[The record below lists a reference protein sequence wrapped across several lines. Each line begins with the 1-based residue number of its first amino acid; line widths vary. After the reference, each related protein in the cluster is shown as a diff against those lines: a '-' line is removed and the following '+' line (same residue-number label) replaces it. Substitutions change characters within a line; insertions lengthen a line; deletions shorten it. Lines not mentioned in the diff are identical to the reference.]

1 LNKYFFILLPLVF
14 LFSACSTKQVFEP
27 KKLGSDWEKYEDEKK
42 DIIDTSSNVALLE
55 NLQVLT
61 KEGIIDADINAS
73 NRLISLSDGW
83 VISASI
89 DGNLYLTSKE
99 DKTLVKKLVLE
110 KTIAGASVKDDEV
123 AVLFADNEIA
133 LYSLE
138 SKKLLFKEAG
148 AKFIA
153 SDSRIVNPHFMK
165 GLVLFATLDGKIV
178 IVNSEL
184 KKRLRTIIVSSE
196 DNFNNIISL
205 NILKNKIIAATGH
218 KILSLAQEEIR
229 EKYEIRNIAYDE
241 TNIFITT
248 KQGEVLSL
256 TSDLQVVLKEKF
268 PFAHFYGVV
277 SNGDKI
283 YVLEKEGYMIILDKN
298 SFEYTVHEVD
308 FDDGFIFTTD
318 KDFYIDNKKILTE

>member
-1 LNKYFFILLPLVF
+1 MVF

-123 AVLFADNEIA
+123 AVLFADNEV
-133 LYSLE
+133 YSVSL
-138 SKKLLFKEAG
+138 K
-148 AKFIA
+148 
-153 SDSRIVNPHFMK
+153 
-165 GLVLFATLDGKIV
+165 TLDQ
-178 IVNSEL
+178 
-184 KKRLRTIIVSSE
+184 RT
-196 DNFNNIISL
+196 
-205 NILKNKIIAATGH
+205 NKIRW
-218 KILSLAQEEIR
+218 KR
-229 EKYEIRNIAYDE
+229 
-241 TNIFITT
+241 
-248 KQGEVLSL
+248 
-256 TSDLQVVLKEKF
+256 
-268 PFAHFYGVV
+268 
-277 SNGDKI
+277 
-283 YVLEKEGYMIILDKN
+283 
-298 SFEYTVHEVD
+298 
-308 FDDGFIFTTD
+308 
-318 KDFYIDNKKILTE
+318 

>member
-1 LNKYFFILLPLVF
+1 MF
-14 LFSACSTKQVFEP
+14 LITGCGTKQVFEP
-27 KKLGSDWEKYEDEKK
+27 KTLASDWEKYEYDKE
-42 DIIDTSSNVALLE
+42 DIVDTSSNVALLE

-61 KEGIIDADINAS
+61 KEGVVDIDVNAS
-73 NRLISLSDGW
+73 SRLISLSDGW
-83 VISASI
+83 IISASI
-89 DGNLYLTSKE
+89 DGDLYLTSQK
-99 DKTLVKKLVLE
+99 DKTHTQTLELE

-133 LYSLE
+133 LYSLK

-148 AKFIA
+148 GKFTA
-153 SDSRIVNPHFMK
+153 TDSRIVNPHFMK
-165 GLVLFATLDGKIV
+165 GLVLFATLDGKVI

-196 DNFNNIISL
+196 DTFNNIISL
-205 NILKNKIIAATGH
+205 KILDNKIIAATGH
-218 KILSLAQEEIR
+218 KILAVAQEEIR
-229 EKYEIRNIAYDE
+229 AKYEVRNIAYDE

-248 KQGEVLSL
+248 KQGEIVSL
-256 TSDLQVVLKEKF
+256 TSDLQVAFKVKF
-268 PFAHFYGVV
+268 PFAHFYGIV

-283 YVLEKEGYMIILDKN
+283 YVLEKEGYMIVLDKN

-318 KDFYIDNKKILTE
+318 KDFYIDNTKILTE

>member
-1 LNKYFFILLPLVF
+1 MF

-27 KKLGSDWEKYEDEKK
+27 KKLGSDWEKYEYDKE
-42 DIIDTSSNVALLE
+42 DIVDTSSNVALLE

-61 KEGIIDADINAS
+61 KEGVINADINAS

-83 VISASI
+83 IISASI
-89 DGNLYLTSKE
+89 DGNLYLTSQE

-148 AKFIA
+148 AKFTA
-153 SDSRIVNPHFMK
+153 ADSRIVNPHFMK
-165 GLVLFATLDGKIV
+165 GLVLFATLDGKVI

-196 DNFNNIISL
+196 ENFNNIISL
-205 NILKNKIIAATGH
+205 NILENKIIAATGH

-229 EKYEIRNIAYDE
+229 ANYEIRNIAYDE

-248 KQGEVLSL
+248 KQGEILSL
-256 TSDLQVVLKEKF
+256 TSDLQIAFKEKF

-308 FDDGFIFTTD
+308 FDDGFIFATD